1 MRRNC
6 IRLFI
11 PSLMTFVIGSAPF
24 LAGCESS
31 QEGTSAQFDAKAN
44 LKQQDAMRSY
54 MEKNKPSAGKAAK
67 AKGKAG

>member
-1 MRRNC
+1 M
-6 IRLFI
+6 
-11 PSLMTFVIGSAPF
+11 IGSAPF